1 MLEACIKEYQKL
13 YHENENLKKNKGKQR
28 AAKEFAEILKPL
40 QGWLNN
46 KQDSSGQKD

>member
-13 YHENENLKKNKGKQR
+13 YLEHENLKKKKKGKRR
-28 AAKEFAEILKPL
+28 AAKEIAEILKPL

-46 KQDSSGQKD
+46 KQDSSG

>member
-13 YHENENLKKNKGKQR
+13 YLEHENLKKKKKEKRR
-28 AAKEFAEILKPL
+28 AAKEIAEILKPL

-46 KQDSSGQKD
+46 KQDSSG